1 MEKNKI
7 SRASCQKDLNNSAK
21 NHVRG
26 DVLMF
31 VASVFAF
38 CPILIPG
45 IVLTVKGITSR
56 NALLIACGCLFA
68 LFFIGVLYSG
78 PGRWLLKSIRRTR
91 IVQQGGFSII
101 KDTVL
106 YNSMGEFVPGFRNP
120 QNVTYFQILGRQILS
135 DTYLA
140 LASPGD
146 TYYFVVVHF
155 EKPEPFFTYPASLY
169 ECPESDVDTRY
180 TPPENCRKQ
189 EPRFRLWRGIRK

>member
-21 NHVRG
+21 NYVRG
-26 DVLMF
+26 DILMF
-31 VASVFAF
+31 VASAFAF

-45 IVLTVKGITSR
+45 IVLTVNGITSR
-56 NALLIACGCLFA
+56 SAFLIACGCLFT
-68 LFFIGVLYSG
+68 LFFIGTLYIV
-78 PGRWLLKSIRRTR
+78 PGRWLLQSIRRMR

-106 YNSMGEFVPGFRNP
+106 YHSEEYVSGYRYP
-120 QNVTYFQILGRQILS
+120 QEVTYFQFLGRQLLS
-135 DTYLA
+135 GTYRS

-146 TYYFVVVHF
+146 TYYFVVIHF

-169 ECPESDVDTRY
+169 ECPESDVDTSY

-189 EPRFRLWRGIRK
+189 EPRFRPWRGIRQ